1 VRVAGIDGTKGG
13 WVAIVLE
20 DGRFA
25 GDRLLP
31 VETQFDE
38 LSDALILAI
47 DVPIGFGPRMADG
60 AARTFLAGSAST
72 VFTIPP
78 RHVFEEPFGAGR
90 RITAQAH
97 ALGPQIRH

>member
-1 VRVAGIDGTKGG
+1 MLFVSHKPPVQ
-13 WVAIVLE
+13 VAIVLE

-47 DVPIGFGPRMADG
+47 DVPIGFGLTGERSENVPC
-60 AARTFLAGSAST
+60 TLPLLAGLWST
-72 VFTIPP
+72 
-78 RHVFEEPFGAGR
+78 RSR
-90 RITAQAH
+90 RERSSQ
-97 ALGPQIRH
+97 